1 MLLWRE
7 LEGMQAKTPLWLA
20 STRAISSELT
30 VVSSA
35 SVDSAAGSAA
45 AAAARENTM
54 RTLGDAATG
63 ANEGV
68 STGDDEG
75 VTSTS

>member
-35 SVDSAAGSAA
+35 ASVGSS

-54 RTLGDAATG
+54 RTLGDAAAG

>member
-20 STRAISSELT
+20 LTRAISSELT

-35 SVDSAAGSAA
+35 SVVSAASA

-54 RTLGDAATG
+54 RTLGDAAA

-75 VTSTS
+75 ATSTS

>member
-20 STRAISSELT
+20 LTRAISSELT

-35 SVDSAAGSAA
+35 TSVVSAASA

-54 RTLGDAATG
+54 RTLGDAAA

-75 VTSTS
+75 ATSTS